1 MGENEKRDSRKC
13 PWVEPIPEVVRRAL
27 SLTGMP
33 SEEKQSSI
41 IFTEPLNAPSTSFR
55 RDLTESSLQLYNLD
69 TLIYFHLITEGSDRL
84 IRED

>member
-41 IFTEPLNAPSTSFR
+41 IFTEPLNAPSTANKL
-55 RDLTESSLQLYNLD
+55 LTDVISLNPPCSSTIEILLFIS
-69 TLIYFHLITEGSDRL
+69 T
-84 IRED
+84 